1 MASHTYSK
9 EAHSRAVVKFVKNKL
24 DRIEMRCT
32 KESGLKQEIVEHT
45 KMTGESINA
54 FMLRAVKET
63 MERDIRNRTYRT

>member
-32 KESGLKQEIVEHT
+32 KESGLKQEIVEHILFYFLCIFT
-45 KMTGESINA
+45 YCIYIISSAPKVSITI
-54 FMLRAVKET
+54 FVF
-63 MERDIRNRTYRT
+63 